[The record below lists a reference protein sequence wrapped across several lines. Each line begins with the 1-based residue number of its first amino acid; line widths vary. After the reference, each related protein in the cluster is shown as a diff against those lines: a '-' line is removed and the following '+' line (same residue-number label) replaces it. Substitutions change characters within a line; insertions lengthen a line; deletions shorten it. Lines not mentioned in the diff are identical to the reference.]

1 MHVTCSPDSMLTDS
15 EAVMTACIA
24 PTDFNW
30 FNSVI
35 EFVSC
40 AIEPVLER
48 PHLTNL
54 FKFPETNSLSIQG
67 LAFMR
72 LATYE
77 SASWRNPAGAGTNHG
92 FLVRRLCWLAC
103 RTISVGTELHDSK
116 RLRDA

>member
-1 MHVTCSPDSMLTDS
+1 
-15 EAVMTACIA
+15 MTACIA

-40 AIEPVLER
+40 ASEPVLER

-54 FKFPETNSLSIQG
+54 FKFPVTNSLSIPG

-77 SASWRNPAGAGTNHG
+77 SASWRNTAGARTNHG
-92 FLVRRLCWLAC
+92 VRVADGACAGLLRLTVAHLLAP
-103 RTISVGTELHDSK
+103 ELHH
-116 RLRDA
+116 